1 MQIRR
6 KSIDSSLRLV
16 KLLSLIPKAGR
27 AIGTQAIQ
35 KKLAAADFKV
45 DLRTVQRDLNRLERP
60 FSLFRDTGVSEDGR
74 TEPVWSFMK
83 NAAEFSAPG
92 LDASSALAYR
102 LVEQH
107 LSGFFP
113 PELLREL
120 QPRFAAARAVL
131 ESSTLSKVKHFSE
144 RFCALPP
151 GLQFIAPV
159 VPAEISD
166 CVHLALLNQRLLHV
180 SYLPMAARA
189 PKSYELSVL
198 GMVVRGVG
206 TYLVVRIADF
216 EDVRILALHRIQSA
230 ELLDAPTR
238 EPENFD
244 FAAYVA
250 AELDWRVGETA
261 WFSFEV
267 RPELARILTETPIS
281 TKQEISPPKRGWCA
295 VRAWLAD
302 TYELERW
309 LLSQGKL
316 LRKVQKLPL

>member
-1 MQIRR
+1 MLLRR

-27 AIGTQAIQ
+27 AISTKALRE
-35 KKLAAADFKV
+35 KLAEARFEV
-45 DLRTVQRDLNRLERP
+45 DLRTVQRDLNRLADSFP
-60 FSLFRDTGVSEDGR
+60 LFCEDR
-74 TEPVWSFMK
+74 WPEPVWSWMQH
-83 NAAEFSAPG
+83 AAEFSAPG
-92 LDASSALAYR
+92 LDASSALAYH

-120 QPRFAAARAVL
+120 QPRFAAARMVL
-131 ESSTLSKVKHFSE
+131 AGSTLSKVKHFSE

-151 GLQFIAPV
+151 GLQFVAPV
-159 VPAEISD
+159 VPVEISE
-166 CVHLALLNQRLLHV
+166 CVHLALLNQRLLQV
-180 SYLPMAARA
+180 AYLPMAQRVA
-189 PKSYELSVL
+189 KSYELSVL
-198 GMVVRGVG
+198 GMVVRGVV
-206 TYLVVRIADF
+206 TYLVARIADF

-230 ELLDAPTR
+230 QLLDAPTR

-250 AELDWRVGETA
+250 AELHWRVGEPA

-267 RPELARILTETPIS
+267 RPELARILSETPIS
-281 TKQEISPPKRGWCA
+281 TRQEISPPKRGWCP

-309 LLSQGKL
+309 LLSQGTM
-316 LRKVQKLPL
+316 LRKVQKLA

>member
-1 MQIRR
+1 MPIRR

-27 AIGTQAIQ
+27 AIGTKALRE
-35 KKLAAADFKV
+35 KLAEARFDV
-45 DLRTVQRDLNRLERP
+45 DLRTVQRDLNRLADSFPLFCEDRRP
-60 FSLFRDTGVSEDGR
+60 
-74 TEPVWSFMK
+74 EPVWSWVK

-102 LVEQH
+102 IVEQH

-113 PELLREL
+113 PDLLREL

-131 ESSTLSKVKHFSE
+131 ESSSLSKVKHFSE

-151 GLQFIAPV
+151 GLQFVAPV

-166 CVHLALLNQRLLHV
+166 SAHRALLDQRLLQV
-180 SYLPMAARA
+180 SYLPMAART

-198 GMVVRGVG
+198 GMVVRGVV
-206 TYLVVRIADF
+206 TYLVVRIADY
-216 EDVRILALHRIQSA
+216 EDVRILALHRIQRA
-230 ELLDAPTR
+230 QLLDAPSR
-238 EPENFD
+238 EPEHFD
-244 FAAYVA
+244 FTAYVA
-250 AELDWRVGETA
+250 AELPWRVGEPA

-267 RPELARILTETPIS
+267 CPELARILSETPIS
-281 TKQEISPPKRGWCA
+281 TSQEIGPPKRGWCA

-316 LRKVQKLPL
+316 LRKIQKLPL